1 MPGNLKNVVIRL
13 LAFVPRSL
21 HSWLQHQRMRF
32 KAYIRFGLILPSG
45 AVIAHA
51 DNVTIGSRFGIS
63 PNCYILCQDPEK
75 GSSLHIG
82 NNVLLNLSVMIN
94 ADCGGAIRI
103 GDNVLVGPNVVIR
116 AADHRFSD
124 IDRLIV
130 EQGHVAGTIDIGDDV
145 WIGANAVILAN
156 VRIGKGTVIGAG
168 SVVVGDLP
176 EYSVAVGAPARV
188 IRSRVQNAQ

>member
-1 MPGNLKNVVIRL
+1 MPGNLKNSIIRL
-13 LAFVPRSL
+13 LTFAPRSL
-21 HSWLQHQRMRF
+21 HSWLQHQRMRLR
-32 KAYIRFGLILPSG
+32 AYIRFGLLLPPG

-63 PNCYILCQDPEK
+63 PNCYILCQDPTN

-94 ADCGGAIRI
+94 ADCGGVIRI
-103 GDNVLVGPNVVIR
+103 GDNVLIGPNVVIR

-156 VRIGKGTVIGAG
+156 VRIGKGAVIGAG

-188 IRSRVQNAQ
+188 IRSRG